1 MTTRPLRVLAWPGMP
16 APEALDEAARR
27 LGTTMRTVTVASNEA
42 LEALMDS
49 AAPFD
54 LAFPSDYLVERLRG
68 VGRLAPLERA
78 GLPLGPIAEWAVAS
92 VHDPGCAV
100 SVPFTYGTTG
110 FLCDPETDCPTTWDT
125 LFAPPEGARVGML
138 AEVREVVGA
147 ALIAAGH
154 SPNDTSEAA
163 LEQASALLE
172 RQRWQVARYNSD
184 DFVGPVLEGT
194 VIAHHAWSGPAAHAV
209 RAHPGLRYVVPDEGA
224 VLWVTTAAIPA
235 DAPDPELSHALLR
248 ELMDPDLLAYT
259 TEHYGFATPNEA
271 ARRRLSRPLQAD
283 ATLFPDEDTLRR
295 CHVFRDTGP
304 EEHRFADA
312 WVRGVTDRR

>member
-1 MTTRPLRVLAWPGMP
+1 MARPLRVLAWAGMP

-27 LGTTMRTVTVASNEA
+27 LGMTMRALTIASNEA

-49 AAPFD
+49 SAPFD
-54 LAFPSDYLVERLRG
+54 LVFPSDYLVERLRG
-68 VGRLAPLERA
+68 AGRLVPLERDE
-78 GLPLGPIAEWAVAS
+78 LPLDRVAEWAVAS

-100 SVPFTYGTTG
+100 SVPFAFGTTG
-110 FLCDPETDCPTTWDT
+110 FLCDARADCATTWDT

-154 SPNDTSEAA
+154 TPNDTGEAA
-163 LEQASALLE
+163 LEEASSLLE
-172 RQRWQVARYNSD
+172 RQRWQVARYDSD
-184 DFVGPVLEGT
+184 DFIGPVIDGR
-194 VIAHHAWSGPAAHAV
+194 VIAHHAWSGPSAHAV
-209 RAHPGLRYVVPDEGA
+209 RANPGLRYVVPDEGA

-235 DAPDPELSHALLR
+235 DAPDPELSLALLR
-248 ELMDPDLLAYT
+248 ELMDPHLAAYT
-259 TEHYGFATPNEA
+259 TEHYGYATPSEA
-271 ARRRLSRPLQAD
+271 ARPLLTRALQAD
-283 ATLFPDEDTLRR
+283 TALFPDEDTLRR
-295 CHVFRDTGP
+295 CHVFRDAGP

>member
-1 MTTRPLRVLAWPGMP
+1 MPRPLRVLAWPGMP

-27 LGTTMRTVTVASNEA
+27 LGTTMRALTVASNEA

-54 LAFPSDYLVERLRG
+54 LVFPSDYLVERLTG
-68 VGRLAPLERA
+68 AGRLVPLERA
-78 GLPLGPIAEWAVAS
+78 ELPLDPIAEWAVAA

-100 SVPFTYGTTG
+100 SVPFAYGTTG

-125 LFAPPEGARVGML
+125 LFAPPKGARVGML
-138 AEVREVVGA
+138 AAVREVVGA

-154 SPNDTSEAA
+154 SPNDTGAAA
-163 LEQASALLE
+163 LEKASALLE
-172 RQRWQVARYNSD
+172 RQRWQVARYDSD
-184 DFVGPVLEGT
+184 DFIGPVLDGS
-194 VIAHHAWSGPAAHAV
+194 VIAHHAWSGPSAHAV
-209 RAHPGLRYVVPDEGA
+209 RSNPGLRYVVPDEGA

-235 DAPDPELSHALLR
+235 DAPDPALSHALLR
-248 ELMDPDLLAYT
+248 ELMDPHLAAYT
-259 TEHYGFATPNEA
+259 TEHYGYATPNQA
-271 ARRRLSRPLQAD
+271 TRRLLSRPLQTDTA
-283 ATLFPDEDTLRR
+283 LFPDEDTLRR